1 MKINMKMKMKVMMN
15 MNIKMKMVMTKK
27 WIKRKKKEIIK
38 VLNDNLV
45 ERIDKSKSFED
56 QIKSIKK
63 FEGL

>member
-1 MKINMKMKMKVMMN
+1 MKMKVMMN